1 MMALVVT
8 FGSMIEWLMLACL
21 KVDSK
26 MTQSVNQDMSLS
38 RPQIYIYYDIR
49 PSSLQNQKNQFWLFI
64 SFLFVE
70 FCYSLEYKMRPRL
83 LQALN

>member
-1 MMALVVT
+1 MMMALVVT

-49 PSSLQNQKNQFWLFI
+49 PSSLQNQKKSVLT
-64 SFLFVE
+64 V
-70 FCYSLEYKMRPRL
+70 YKLPVCGIL
-83 LQALN
+83 L